1 MTRTALVRK
10 TTERACE
17 RCGCTE
23 FNACV
28 DAGGMA
34 CAWVARDVDL
44 CSACCSQDEL
54 RRNMLAARPA
64 ETPAF

>member
-1 MTRTALVRK
+1 MTRSAP
-10 TTERACE
+10 TTKERACE

-28 DAGGMA
+28 EPGGMA
-34 CAWVARDVDL
+34 CAWVAQDVDL

-54 RRNMLAARPA
+54 RRHVLAARPA